1 MFSWF
6 FSDVNAANQ
15 NNLVIT
21 GIQKTFNYQSLSPL
35 IIGEAREGTVI
46 DTAQI
51 IFLTQFDATDW
62 QIQVKTETTNI
73 LLLDA
78 TEPVQLDLKEYES
91 NPAIRIT
98 QTENII
104 AILNPGNSTVGE
116 GIIKIDF
123 PQGAIALSLPS
134 QSASNNYIRKNFN
147 FTDTS
152 LIIGEFTGN
161 NIIDTV
167 SVYFTEN
174 FNSNDWQIQIKTV
187 NTNITLLNISE
198 PFILNNKEYETNPNL
213 NVLTGEQVSCTIS
226 KGTAT
231 QGAGIIKVDWLP
243 SAI

>member
-104 AILNPGNSTVGE
+104 AILNPGSSTMGE
-116 GIIKIDF
+116 GIIKVDF
-123 PQGAIALSLPS
+123 PQSAIASSPN
-134 QSASNNYIRKNFN
+134 QSITNNYIRKNFN

-152 LIIGEFTGN
+152 IIIGEFTGN

-167 SVYFTEN
+167 SVFFTEN
-174 FNSNDWQIQIKTV
+174 FNSNNWQIQVKTV
-187 NTNITLLNISE
+187 GSNITLLNISE
-198 PFILNNKEYETNPNL
+198 PFILNNKEYETNPSA
-213 NVLTGEQVSCTIS
+213 NVLTGEQIACIIS
-226 KGTAT
+226 AGTAT
-231 QGAGIIKVDWLP
+231 QGAGIIKVGFIE
-243 SAI
+243 SAT